1 MLNLFLYFL
10 NVSLQFGFSSLPS
23 QLSLVSLLSAL
34 QNLAALISSVPVFV
48 FRVYVILPQNTFNVV
63 LEGGLE
69 KD

>member
-1 MLNLFLYFL
+1 
-10 NVSLQFGFSSLPS
+10 LQFGFSSLPS